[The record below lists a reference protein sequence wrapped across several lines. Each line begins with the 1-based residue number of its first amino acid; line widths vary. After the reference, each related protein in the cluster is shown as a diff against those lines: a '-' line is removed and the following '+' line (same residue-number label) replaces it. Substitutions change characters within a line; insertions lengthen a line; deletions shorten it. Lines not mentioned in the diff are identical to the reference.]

1 MKDNT
6 LCGKLKGPAKHG
18 FKYTCMDS
26 HLAGLTADF
35 KPEGPHVCLVDIKTS
50 REPVREIMCVN
61 ACCKYMQNLTSINQ
75 ESNIM
80 RLVFVKKDTCI
91 KAERARKREV
101 DRRSE
106 RTCTNTCTC
115 TCKRTCTYNAHARTH
130 AQAHAHTH
138 THGVLAC
145 MCVCARVHVCVCVRV
160 RTI

>member
-18 FKYTCMDS
+18 YKYTCMDS

-35 KPEGPHVCLVDIKTS
+35 KPKGPHVCLVDIKTS

-80 RLVFVKKDTCI
+80 LLVFVKKDTCI
-91 KAERARKREV
+91 KAERARKREI
-101 DRRSE
+101 DRRRE
-106 RTCTNTCTC
+106 RTCTC
-115 TCKRTCTYNAHARTH
+115 TCTYIYTWCARMH
-130 AQAHAHTH
+130 
-138 THGVLAC
+138 
-145 MCVCARVHVCVCVRV
+145 VCARARACVCVCVCKNHFAQ
-160 RTI
+160 I